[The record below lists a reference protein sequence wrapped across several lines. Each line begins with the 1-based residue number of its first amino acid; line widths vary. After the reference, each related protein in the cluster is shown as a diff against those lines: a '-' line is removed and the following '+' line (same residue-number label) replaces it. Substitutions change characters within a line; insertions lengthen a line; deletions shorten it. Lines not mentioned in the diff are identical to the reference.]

1 MSGYTGSGS
10 SFDILRLRRM
20 TAITGS
26 AEYTDAMLQDTI
38 RRYPVDDADGVSPPA
53 GDGYAPSASGWT
65 ATYDMALAAAEIWEE
80 KSAAIASN
88 FAFDADGASFQK
100 QQQYEHYVAQARLWK
115 GRRVAGVWIAET
127 VRSTSTSQSWIGNV
141 NDPYE

>member
-1 MSGYTGSGS
+1 MSGYTGSDS
-10 SFDILRLRRM
+10 SFDVIRLRRM

-26 AEYTDAMLQDTI
+26 AEYTDAMLLETI
-38 RRYPVDDADGVSPPA
+38 RRYPVDDADGN
-53 GDGYAPSASGWT
+53 APSDSDWT
-65 ATYDMALAAAEIWEE
+65 ATYDMARAAAEIWQE

-100 QQQYEHYVAQARLWK
+100 QQQYEHYMAQARLWQ
-115 GRRVAGVWIAET
+115 GRRCAGVWIAET
-127 VRSTSTSQSWIGNV
+127 VRQTSTASWIGNV